1 MGEICNRPLYT
12 HTTWEK
18 SATGHSTHSN
28 DTTWEKSATGHFTL
42 SNDTIGET
50 IAAAATVC

>member
-18 SATGHSTHSN
+18 SATGHSTPSN